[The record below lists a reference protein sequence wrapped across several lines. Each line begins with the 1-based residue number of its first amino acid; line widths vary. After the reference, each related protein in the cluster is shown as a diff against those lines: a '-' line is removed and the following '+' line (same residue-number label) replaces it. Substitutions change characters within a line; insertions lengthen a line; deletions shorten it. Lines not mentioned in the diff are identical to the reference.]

1 MSTDGAGTSDPRGKS
16 VLIVD
21 DDADI
26 RMYLRFIIK
35 GAGFQVLEGE
45 TGEDAIRKLAE
56 RPDAI
61 VTDLIMPG
69 CGGLGLLR
77 HLKTLP
83 GPVPPVIVITAY
95 EKRHPDVNSAIM
107 DPNVV
112 QCLSKPL
119 NDNVLIGALHRYLK
133 TEPLGG

>member
-1 MSTDGAGTSDPRGKS
+1 MSATAYGDSDPRSKR

-26 RMYLRFIIK
+26 RLYLQLIVK
-35 GAGFQVLEGE
+35 NAGFGVLEGAS
-45 TGEDAIRKLAE
+45 GEDAIRQLSEK
-56 RPDAI
+56 PHAI

-69 CGGLGLLR
+69 CGGLGLLA

-83 GPVPPVIVITAY
+83 GPVPPIIVITAY
-95 EKRHPDVNSAIM
+95 EKRHPSVSAALM

-112 QCLSKPL
+112 QCLGKPL
-119 NDNVLIGALHRYLK
+119 NEEGLLGALHRYLK
-133 TEPLGG
+133 TEPLNS